1 MQAGAALRRFP
12 DTPMIDFAAARRMM
26 VDGQIRTSDVTD
38 LRIISAMLDIPR
50 EKFLPPE
57 QASFAY
63 FDLDVPA
70 STAAPPRRLLKPMVL
85 AKLIQAAEIAYSDV
99 VLDVGCASGYST
111 AVLARLARSVIALEE
126 DAALAQRA
134 AENLRDLGAVGT
146 QVVTNA
152 LGAGWPAG
160 AAYDVIFLNGAF
172 ETMPAALLRQLKQG
186 GRLVGVKG
194 CPPAGK
200 AMLYR
205 SISGEVSGRPIFDA
219 TAPLLPGFVQ
229 SPTFE
234 F

>member
-1 MQAGAALRRFP
+1 
-12 DTPMIDFAAARRMM
+12 MIDFAAARRMM

-38 LRIISAMLDIPR
+38 LRIIGAMLEIPR

-70 STAAPPRRLLKPMVL
+70 TGAAPPSTGRRLLKPMVL
-85 AKLIQAAEIAYSDV
+85 AKLIQAAEIADSDV
-99 VLDVGCASGYST
+99 VLDVACASGYST
-111 AVLARLARSVIALEE
+111 AVLARLAGSVIALEE
-126 DAALAQRA
+126 DGPLAQRA
-134 AENLRDLGAVGT
+134 AENLRELDTVGA

-152 LGAGWPAG
+152 LGAGWPEG
-160 AAYDVIFLNGAF
+160 APYDVIFLNGAF
-172 ETMPAALLRQLKQG
+172 ETMPSALLRQLKEG

-194 CPPAGK
+194 GPPAGK

-205 SISGEVSGRPIFDA
+205 LISGEVSGRPIFDA
-219 TAPLLPGFVQ
+219 AAPMLPGFVQ
-229 SPTFE
+229 SPTFV